1 MKPILL
7 IIEDETKIREL
18 LSRMLSYEGYEILQA
33 PDIRTT
39 RKLLSQTEIDL
50 VLCDVKLPDGNGV
63 VFLQE
68 IKAVQPWIEVLLL
81 TAYGNIPE
89 SVSAIKGGA
98 FDYLVKGDDNEKI
111 IPHLSKAYE
120 KVELQKRIF
129 HLEKQLTRKYSFDSI
144 IGESPAIKEAI
155 HLARKVAQ
163 TDASVLLLGETGVG
177 KEVFAKAIH
186 YEGKRKAKPFVAIN
200 CSAISHEL
208 MESELF
214 GHVAGAFTGATKDK
228 KGFFEAAQGGTLFLD
243 EIGELPLDLQA
254 KLLRVLENGAFTR
267 VGDTIEQ
274 QVDVRIIAA
283 TNRNLEQ
290 ESQREKFRLDLYYRL
305 SVFSIHLPSLIQRA
319 EDIPALATY
328 FTQLFCAAS
337 KKKVLGLSKDFITQL
352 KEYPWKGNVR
362 ELRNLIERAVILC
375 EGVELTPV
383 YLPQTLSKNTPADN
397 DLSLATAEKAQIEY
411 VLKIA
416 GGNKTKAARLLGIG
430 LTTLYQKIKDYSL

>member
-18 LSRMLSYEGYEILQA
+18 LARMLSYEEYEVLQA
-33 PDIRTT
+33 PDIRTA
-39 RKLLSQTEIDL
+39 RKFLSQIEIDL
-50 VLCDVKLPDGNGV
+50 ALCDIKLTDGNGV
-63 VFLQE
+63 EFSQE
-68 IKAVQPWIEVLLL
+68 IKATQPWVEVLLL
-81 TAYGNIPE
+81 TAYGNIPD
-89 SVSAIKGGA
+89 SVRAIKGGA

-111 IPHLSKAYE
+111 IPQLSKAYE

-129 HLEKQLTRKYSFDSI
+129 QLEKQLSQKYSFDTI
-144 IGESPAIKEAI
+144 IGESQAIKEAI

-186 YEGKRKAKPFVAIN
+186 FESKRKSRPFVAIN

-214 GHVAGAFTGATKDK
+214 GHVAGAFTGAMKDK
-228 KGFFEAAQGGTLFLD
+228 KGFFEAANGGTLFLD
-243 EIGELPLDLQA
+243 EIGEFPLDLQA

-267 VGDTIEQ
+267 VGDTLEHR
-274 QVDVRIIAA
+274 VDVRIIAA

-290 ESQREKFRLDLYYRL
+290 ESQQEKFRLDLYYRL
-305 SVFSIHLPSLIQRA
+305 SVFSIPLPSLAQRT
-319 EDIPALATY
+319 EDIPALAAF
-328 FTQLFCAAS
+328 FTQLFCATS
-337 KKKVLGLSKDFITQL
+337 KKKILGMSKDFVSQL

-375 EGVELTPV
+375 DGQELTPA
-383 YLPQTLSKNTPADN
+383 YLPPVLSKNGPASS
-397 DLSLATAEKAQIEY
+397 DLSLAAAEKVQIEY
-411 VLKIA
+411 VLKITS
-416 GGNKTKAARLLGIG
+416 GNKTKAAKLLGIG